1 MIWDLSL
8 CPMEKGGLDVTSA
21 LQALGVAVDI
31 GPEGV
36 ARCIQECGVGFMFA
50 PRCGLAYPRTHT
62 HIRSRTAY
70 IKLISWCNKKVTR
83 SIPKQ
88 TV

>member
-8 CPMEKGGLDVTSA
+8 CPMEKGSLDVTSA

-50 PRCGLAYPRTHT
+50 PRCGLAYLRTHT
-62 HIRSRTAY
+62 HRRSRTRY
-70 IKLISWCNKKVTR
+70 INCFSWCIKKITR

-88 TV
+88 IV

>member
-1 MIWDLSL
+1 MLNQKT
-8 CPMEKGGLDVTSA
+8 C

-50 PRCGLAYPRTHT
+50 PRCGSSQGHRLPA
-62 HIRSRTAY
+62 
-70 IKLISWCNKKVTR
+70 
-83 SIPKQ
+83 IPHDSPF
-88 TV
+88 